1 MVLLFFYC
9 SCFLY
14 VLGLI
19 FLLMLP
25 NEQVNRKN
33 FFDENA
39 LMAGLVKRE
48 FENVRSISEY
58 ANRLKKVASDE

>member
-1 MVLLFFYC
+1 M
-9 SCFLY
+9 
-14 VLGLI
+14 LGLI

-48 FENVRSISEY
+48 FEDVRSISEY